1 MSTPLIDGMPTVFTS
16 TLMGYAPHA
25 LSLEETRVVTPYA
38 TVDFT
43 STGPLAVT
51 VQTLGT
57 TFTTFIGA
65 AWPYLLGLILLILF
79 IILAV
84 RIGTGSFRKL
94 GGMGRRA

>member
-1 MSTPLIDGMPTVFTS
+1 MPIVFTQ
-16 TLMGYAPHA
+16 TLIGYAPHA
-25 LSLEETRVVTPYA
+25 LSLEETRIVTPYA
-38 TVDFT
+38 TVDF
-43 STGPLAVT
+43 STNGPLAVT

-57 TFTTFIGA
+57 TFTTFIGS

-84 RIGTGSFRKL
+84 KIGIGSFRKL